1 MPPVADSGAGEVGY
15 LLRYLLPRRETRAL
29 TCAAG
34 FLPPSGPGNLLDSA
48 RRFERTS
55 WSWQVGRRG
64 SLGQWVRAAV

>member
-1 MPPVADSGAGEVGY
+1 MADSGAGEVGY
-15 LLRYLLPRRETRAL
+15 LFRYLFPSRETRAL

-34 FLPPSGPGNLLDSA
+34 FLLSPPGNLSDSA
-48 RRFERTS
+48 RRLDRTS

>member
-15 LLRYLLPRRETRAL
+15 LWRYLFPRRETRAL

-34 FLPPSGPGNLLDSA
+34 FVLASGPANLLDSA

-55 WSWQVGRRG
+55 WSWQVGRRV
-64 SLGQWVRAAV
+64 SFGQ

>member
-15 LLRYLLPRRETRAL
+15 LWRYLFPRRETRAL

-34 FLPPSGPGNLLDSA
+34 LVFSGPGNLLDSA

-64 SLGQWVRAAV
+64 SLGQWVRAVV